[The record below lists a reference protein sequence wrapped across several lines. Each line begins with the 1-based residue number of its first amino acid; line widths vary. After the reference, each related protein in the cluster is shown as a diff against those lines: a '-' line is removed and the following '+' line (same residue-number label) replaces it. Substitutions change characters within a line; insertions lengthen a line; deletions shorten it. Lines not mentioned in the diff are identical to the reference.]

1 MFVAGNFLTALASVL
16 HMVLQVYIW
25 VVIVRALI
33 SWVNPDPWNPIV
45 QTLNRL
51 TDPLLEP
58 IRRWMFRMMGYRGI
72 GIDISPLIQH
82 SPKWRSIN
90 LRAELTRSETG
101 ITADGREVESVI
113 GPRPHGGSTTR

>member
-16 HMVLQVYIW
+16 HILLQVYIW

-51 TDPLLEP
+51 TDPLLDP
-58 IRRWMFRMMGYRGI
+58 IRRRMFRMMGYGGI
-72 GIDISPLIQH
+72 GIDVSPLILIVAIYFVDFFLVGTL
-82 SPKWRSIN
+82 SDIGMR
-90 LRAELTRSETG
+90 LR
-101 ITADGREVESVI
+101 
-113 GPRPHGGSTTR
+113 

>member
-16 HMVLQVYIW
+16 HLLLQTYIW
-25 VVIVRALI
+25 VVIIRALI

-58 IRRWMFRMMGYRGI
+58 IRRKMFRMMGYGGM
-72 GIDISPLIQH
+72 GIDISPLVLIAAVYF
-82 SPKWRSIN
+82 
-90 LRAELTRSETG
+90 LDFFLVGTLTE
-101 ITADGREVESVI
+101 I
-113 GPRPHGGSTTR
+113 GMRMR

>member
-16 HMVLQVYIW
+16 HLLLQTYMW

-51 TDPLLEP
+51 TDPLLEA
-58 IRRWMFRMMGYRGI
+58 IRRRMFRMMGYRGI
-72 GIDISPLIQH
+72 GIDISPLILIMAIYFVDFFLVGTLDDIGM
-82 SPKWRSIN
+82 R
-90 LRAELTRSETG
+90 LR
-101 ITADGREVESVI
+101 
-113 GPRPHGGSTTR
+113 